1 MLYPVPNIANNA
13 SLSFH
18 KWQCKFLSYV
28 DITVV
33 EIMYSPVRGTVNTP
47 VFGSYALP
55 LLSHTLSNTIT
66 SLPDVRNDFTD
77 VNDVVNAGL
86 SGCLPGSE
94 IFMIRDVD
102 NIIYSLGAPYVCGV
116 RVAQSFLSSD
126 LWINVFCLF
135 SFGHY
140 FCLS

>member
-1 MLYPVPNIANNA
+1 MLYPVPNIASNA

-18 KWQCKFLSYV
+18 KWQCKCLLYV
-28 DITVV
+28 DLSVV

-47 VFGSYALP
+47 VFVSYAFP
-55 LLSHTLSNTIT
+55 LLSHTLSNMIT

-77 VNDVVNAGL
+77 DNDAVNAGL
-86 SGCLPGSE
+86 SCCLPGSE